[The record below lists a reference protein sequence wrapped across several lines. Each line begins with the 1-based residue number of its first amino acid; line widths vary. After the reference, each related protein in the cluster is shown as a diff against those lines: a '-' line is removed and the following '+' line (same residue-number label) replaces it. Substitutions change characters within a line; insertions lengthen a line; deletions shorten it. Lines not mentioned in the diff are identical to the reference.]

1 MQLLVESHSDIR
13 LDSNR
18 SERTEVLYGNDNI
31 IKKTLDTFS
40 WVRETLDGCVD
51 HTEVAMHVTLE
62 PIWNGLVQLKS
73 RNVIIRI
80 VTEITKENVFY
91 SKMLSEVVELRHL
104 DGIRSSFGVADR
116 KEYLDHVISEQEEP
130 LSHAIV
136 SNVKQIVEAKQY
148 LFNVLWDQAIPAY
161 QRIREIEEGVVPD
174 FIKTM
179 RDPIEIQKL
188 AFELL
193 DSSEHEVLIIFSTA
207 NAFHRQIERAGVM
220 QLLKKISQIGVK
232 IRILTPRDK
241 SIEDLVLSLGTQGG
255 GEHKQKELSD
265 GSGSN
270 VGIRY
275 IESAFQVK
283 VSILIVDRKSSLVVE
298 LKDDTRDVSPE
309 AIGLSTYSNSK
320 ATISAYVSMFESLW
334 KQTEMVQQLKINDKM
349 QKDFVNIAAHELRTP
364 IQPVLGMSRIL
375 QNRIKGKEES
385 QMIDMIVRNAKRLQ
399 QLTENI
405 LDITKIETNSLR
417 LNKSQFDLYNLLHGI
432 INDYASHI
440 NKPGIKVKFEPIT
453 NETLLINAD
462 IGRITQI
469 VNNLLNNAAKF
480 TKKGSIILSTQ
491 IKKDNHNN
499 EVVISIKDSGSGI
512 DSEILPKLFSKFATK
527 SEHGTGLGLY
537 ISKSIVETHGGKIW
551 AENNI
556 NGKGAKF
563 SFTLPMNYE

>member
-1 MQLLVESHSDIR
+1 MK

-18 SERTEVLYGNDNI
+18 SEKTEVLYGNDNI

-40 WVRETLDGCVD
+40 WVRETFNGCVD

-73 RNVIIRI
+73 RNVVIRI
-80 VTEITKENVFY
+80 VTEITKENIFY
-91 SKMLSEVVELRHL
+91 SKKLSEVVDLRHL
-104 DGIRSSFGVADR
+104 DGIRSSFGVADG

-136 SNVKQIVEAKQY
+136 SNVKQIVQAKQY
-148 LFNVLWDQAIPAY
+148 LFSVLWNQAIPAY

-193 DSSEHEVLIIFSTA
+193 ESSKHEVLIIFSTA

-220 QLLKKISQIGVK
+220 QLLKKISQIEVK

-241 SIEDLVLSLGTQGG
+241 SIEDLVLSLRTQGG
-255 GEHKQKELSD
+255 VSNRSD
-265 GSGSN
+265 SDIS
-270 VGIRY
+270 IRY

-298 LKDDTRDVSPE
+298 LKDDTKDVDPE

-334 KQTEMVQQLKINDKM
+334 KQTELVQQLKINDKM

-375 QNRIKGKEES
+375 QIRIKGKEES

-417 LNKSQFDLYNLLHGI
+417 LNKSQFDLSSLLYSI
-432 INDYASHI
+432 TNDYSSHI
-440 NKPGIKVKFEPIT
+440 NKAGIEVKFESVT
-453 NETLLINAD
+453 NEPLLINAD
-462 IGRITQI
+462 IGRITQV
-469 VNNLLNNAAKF
+469 VNNLLNNAVKF
-480 TKKGSIILSTQ
+480 TKKGNIILSIQT
-491 IKKDNHNN
+491 KRDNHNK
-499 EVVISIKDSGSGI
+499 VVVSVKDSGSGI

-527 SEHGTGLGLY
+527 SEQGTGLGLY
-537 ISKSIVETHGGKIW
+537 ISKSIIEAHGGRIW
-551 AENNI
+551 ASNN
-556 NGKGAKF
+556 NNRQGATF
-563 SFTLPMNYE
+563 SFSLPTKYYE

>member
-62 PIWNGLVQLKS
+62 AIWNGLVQLKS
-73 RNVIIRI
+73 RNVVIRI

-241 SIEDLVLSLGTQGG
+241 SIEVLVLSLGTQGG

-283 VSILIVDRKSSLVVE
+283 VSILIVDRKSSLVAE
-298 LKDDTRDVSPE
+298 LIDDTKDVSPE

-432 INDYASHI
+432 INDYPSHI

-512 DSEILPKLFSKFATK
+512 DSEILPKLFYKFATK
-527 SEHGTGLGLY
+527 SELGTGLGLY

>member
-73 RNVIIRI
+73 RNVVIRI

-91 SKMLSEVVELRHL
+91 SKKLSKVVELRHL

-179 RDPIEIQKL
+179 RDPVEIQKL

-207 NAFHRQIERAGVM
+207 NAFHRQIELAGVM

-255 GEHKQKELSD
+255 GEHMQKELSD

-275 IESAFQVK
+275 IESAFQVR
-283 VSILIVDRKSSLVVE
+283 VSILIVDRKSLLVVE
-298 LKDDTRDVSPE
+298 LKDATRDVSPE
-309 AIGLSTYSNSK
+309 AIGLSTYSNSR

-334 KQTEMVQQLKINDKM
+334 KQTELVQQLKANDKM

-375 QNRIKGKEES
+375 QNRVKGKEES
-385 QMIDMIVRNAKRLQ
+385 QMIDMIVINAKRLQ

-462 IGRITQI
+462 IGRITQV

-491 IKKDNHNN
+491 IKKVDHNN

-551 AENNI
+551 AE
-556 NGKGAKF
+556 KK
-563 SFTLPMNYE
+563 Y

>member
-73 RNVIIRI
+73 RNVVIRI
-80 VTEITKENVFY
+80 VTEITKENVFS
-91 SKMLSEVVELRHL
+91 SKKLSEVVELRHL

-220 QLLKKISQIGVK
+220 QLLKRISQIGVK

-255 GEHKQKELSD
+255 EHKQKEISN
-265 GSGSN
+265 GSGSDI
-270 VGIRY
+270 GIRY

-283 VSILIVDRKSSLVVE
+283 VSILIVDRKTSLVVE
-298 LKDDTRDVSPE
+298 LKDDTKDVSPE

-334 KQTEMVQQLKINDKM
+334 KQTELVQQLKANDKM

-375 QNRIKGKEES
+375 QNRVKGKEES

-417 LNKSQFDLYNLLHGI
+417 LNKSQFDLYNLLHSI
-432 INDYASHI
+432 INDYARHI

-462 IGRITQI
+462 IGRITQV

-480 TKKGSIILSTQ
+480 TKKGSIILSTK

-551 AENNI
+551 AESNI

-563 SFTLPMNYE
+563 SFTLPINYG

>member
-62 PIWNGLVQLKS
+62 PICNGLVQLKS
-73 RNVIIRI
+73 RNVLIRI

-91 SKMLSEVVELRHL
+91 SKKLSEVVELRHL

-298 LKDDTRDVSPE
+298 LIDDTRDVSPE

-375 QNRIKGKEES
+375 QNRVKGKEES

-417 LNKSQFDLYNLLHGI
+417 LNKSQFDLFNLLHSI
-432 INDYASHI
+432 INDYKSHF
-440 NKPGIKVKFEPIT
+440 NKPGIEVKFEPIT
-453 NETLLINAD
+453 NEPLLINAD
-462 IGRITQI
+462 IGRITQV

-491 IKKDNHNN
+491 IKKDNQNN

-527 SEHGTGLGLY
+527 SEQGTGLGLY

-551 AENNI
+551 ASNNI

-563 SFTLPMNYE
+563 SFTLPIKYK

>member
-73 RNVIIRI
+73 RNVLIRI

-91 SKMLSEVVELRHL
+91 SKKLSEVVGLRHL

-275 IESAFQVK
+275 
-283 VSILIVDRKSSLVVE
+283 
-298 LKDDTRDVSPE
+298 
-309 AIGLSTYSNSK
+309 
-320 ATISAYVSMFESLW
+320 
-334 KQTEMVQQLKINDKM
+334 
-349 QKDFVNIAAHELRTP
+349 
-364 IQPVLGMSRIL
+364 
-375 QNRIKGKEES
+375 
-385 QMIDMIVRNAKRLQ
+385 
-399 QLTENI
+399 
-405 LDITKIETNSLR
+405 
-417 LNKSQFDLYNLLHGI
+417 
-432 INDYASHI
+432 
-440 NKPGIKVKFEPIT
+440 
-453 NETLLINAD
+453 
-462 IGRITQI
+462 
-469 VNNLLNNAAKF
+469 
-480 TKKGSIILSTQ
+480 
-491 IKKDNHNN
+491 
-499 EVVISIKDSGSGI
+499 
-512 DSEILPKLFSKFATK
+512 
-527 SEHGTGLGLY
+527 
-537 ISKSIVETHGGKIW
+537 
-551 AENNI
+551 
-556 NGKGAKF
+556 
-563 SFTLPMNYE
+563 

>member
-1 MQLLVESHSDIR
+1 M
-13 LDSNR
+13 
-18 SERTEVLYGNDNI
+18 
-31 IKKTLDTFS
+31 
-40 WVRETLDGCVD
+40 
-51 HTEVAMHVTLE
+51 A
-62 PIWNGLVQLKS
+62 
-73 RNVIIRI
+73 
-80 VTEITKENVFY
+80 
-91 SKMLSEVVELRHL
+91 EL
-104 DGIRSSFGVADR
+104 I
-116 KEYLDHVISEQEEP
+116 
-130 LSHAIV
+130 
-136 SNVKQIVEAKQY
+136 
-148 LFNVLWDQAIPAY
+148 
-161 QRIREIEEGVVPD
+161 
-174 FIKTM
+174 
-179 RDPIEIQKL
+179 
-188 AFELL
+188 
-193 DSSEHEVLIIFSTA
+193 
-207 NAFHRQIERAGVM
+207 
-220 QLLKKISQIGVK
+220 
-232 IRILTPRDK
+232 
-241 SIEDLVLSLGTQGG
+241 
-255 GEHKQKELSD
+255 
-265 GSGSN
+265 
-270 VGIRY
+270 
-275 IESAFQVK
+275 
-283 VSILIVDRKSSLVVE
+283 
-298 LKDDTRDVSPE
+298 DDTKDVSPE

-469 VNNLLNNAAKF
+469 VNNLLSNAAKF

-527 SEHGTGLGLY
+527 SDGTGLGLY

>member
-1 MQLLVESHSDIR
+1 MVKSHSDTT

-18 SERTEVLYGNDNI
+18 SEKTEVLYGNDSI
-31 IKKTLDTFS
+31 VRKTLDTFS

-62 PIWNGLVQLKS
+62 PIWDGLVQLKK
-73 RNVIIRI
+73 RNVVIRI
-80 VTEITKENVFY
+80 VTEITKDNVSY
-91 SKMLSEVVELRHL
+91 SKKLSEVVDLRHL
-104 DGIRSSFGVADR
+104 DGIRSNFGVADR
-116 KEYLDHVISEQEEP
+116 KEYLDHVISEQES

-136 SNVKQIVEAKQY
+136 SNVKQIVLAKQY
-148 LFNVLWDQAIPAY
+148 LFNVLWNQAIPAY
-161 QRIREIEEGVVPD
+161 QRIREIEEGIVPD
-174 FIKTM
+174 FIKTI

-193 DSSEHEVLIIFSTA
+193 ESSDHEVLIIFSTV
-207 NAFHRQIERAGVM
+207 NAFHRQRERSEVI
-220 QLLKKISQIGVK
+220 QFLERISQTGVK

-241 SIEDLVLSLGTQGG
+241 SIEELVSSLGRQKG
-255 GEHKQKELSD
+255 GEYEDQRLSNTSSSD
-265 GSGSN
+265 ID
-270 VGIRY
+270 IRY

-283 VSILIVDRKSSLVVE
+283 VTILIVDRKLSLVD
-298 LKDDTRDVSPE
+298 LKDDTRDVSTE

-334 KQTEMVQQLKINDKM
+334 KQTELVQQLKINDKM

-385 QMIDMIVRNAKRLQ
+385 QIIDMIVRNAKRLQ

-417 LNKSQFDLYNLLHGI
+417 LNKSQFDLCNLLHSI
-432 INDYASHI
+432 VNDYASHI
-440 NKPGIKVKFEPIT
+440 NKPGIEVKFDPIT
-453 NETLLINAD
+453 NQTLLINAD
-462 IGRITQI
+462 TGRITQV

-491 IKKDNHNN
+491 IKRDNHNN

-512 DSEILPKLFSKFATK
+512 DSEILPKLFSKFVTK
-527 SEHGTGLGLY
+527 SDHGTGLGLY
-537 ISKSIVETHGGKIW
+537 ISKSIVEAHGGRIW
-551 AENNI
+551 ASNN
-556 NGKGAKF
+556 NKGATF
-563 SFTLPMNYE
+563 SFSLPIMHYE